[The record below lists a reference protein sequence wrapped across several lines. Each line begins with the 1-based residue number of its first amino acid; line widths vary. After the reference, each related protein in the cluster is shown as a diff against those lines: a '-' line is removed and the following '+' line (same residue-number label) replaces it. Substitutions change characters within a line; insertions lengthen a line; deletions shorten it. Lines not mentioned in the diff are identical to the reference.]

1 MTLVNNNLNLV
12 NKMLSSNLSS
22 CAPFIFLYYFFFVK
36 LKTSQNSYGKQKQH
50 NLQLYNHMLKQ
61 VLINLCP
68 LITAADL
75 SSYFCFVFNKKKVL
89 PAHNEFI
96 TCSIWAKASG
106 VVRPHR
112 WDNSGR
118 DACHGWIPGF
128 RTNAGQP
135 CWWSLFPEPPHH
147 IHQQSWHGWPW

>member
-75 SSYFCFVFNKKKVL
+75 SSYFCFVFNKKK
-89 PAHNEFI
+89 F
-96 TCSIWAKASG
+96 
-106 VVRPHR
+106 
-112 WDNSGR
+112 
-118 DACHGWIPGF
+118 
-128 RTNAGQP
+128 
-135 CWWSLFPEPPHH
+135 SLL
-147 IHQQSWHGWPW
+147 IMNL